1 MSEKYTSIHYHNY
14 LELDKILSAQ
24 NLRSALDGK
33 PAHDEMLFIIIHQV
47 YELWFKEIGHDL
59 NSVVTMFEADN
70 VDERSISV
78 AVARLNRVIEIFK
91 VLIAQIRVLETMTSL
106 DFLDFRN
113 YLFPASGFQS
123 FQFRMVELML
133 GLKSE
138 QRITYN
144 QAPYTDAF
152 QDQQRKK
159 LLELENS
166 NSMLDLLE
174 AWLERTP
181 FLEFNNF
188 NFLKEYRKAVKNML
202 EEESRAISSSSI
214 LTEEEKKMRLTML
227 GDTDTYFASVLNKN
241 RHNELIEKGELKLSY
256 RATIAALLINLYRD
270 EPILQM
276 PYMFISKLQEI
287 DDLLT
292 TWRFRHAQMVMR
304 MLGRKTGTGGSS
316 GHKYLR
322 ETADRHK
329 IFSDL
334 HNISTLLIPRSKLPD
349 LPQTLRSEL
358 GFYFTEKRN
367 NL

>member
-1 MSEKYTSIHYHNY
+1 MSEKYANIHYHNY
-14 LELDKILSAQ
+14 LQLDKILSAQ
-24 NLRSALDGK
+24 DLRSAMDGK

-47 YELWFKEIGHDL
+47 YELWFKEIAHDL
-59 NSVVTMFEADN
+59 ASVTAMFESDD
-70 VDERSISV
+70 VDEKSIGLG
-78 AVARLNRVIEIFK
+78 VARLDRVIEIMK

-133 GLKSE
+133 GLKSK

-152 QDQQRKK
+152 EGMQREK
-159 LLELENS
+159 LKELENS
-166 NSMLDLLE
+166 KSMLDLLE

-181 FLEFNNF
+181 FLEFKNF
-188 NFLKEYRKAVKNML
+188 NFLKEYKEAVKKML
-202 EEESRAISSSSI
+202 NEESKAIRTSAI
-214 LTEEEKKMRLTML
+214 LTEEEKKMRLMML
-227 GDTDTYFASVLNKN
+227 GDTDTYFASVLDETQ
-241 RHNELIEKGELKLSY
+241 HNQLIEKGELRLSY
-256 RATIAALLINLYRD
+256 KATMAALLINLYRD

-276 PYMFISKLQEI
+276 PYLFISKLLEI

-322 ETADRHK
+322 ETADKHK

-334 HNISTLLIPRSKLPD
+334 HNISTLLIPRSMLPKLPVE
-349 LPQTLRSEL
+349 LKMEL
-358 GFYFTEKRN
+358 GFYFTEKQN
-367 NL
+367 

>member
-14 LELDKILSAQ
+14 LQLEKILSAQ
-24 NLRSALDGK
+24 DMRSALDGK

-47 YELWFKEIGHDL
+47 YELWFKEIAHDL
-59 NSVVTMFEADN
+59 GSVIEMFKTDN

-78 AVARLNRVIEIFK
+78 AVARLDRIIEIQK

-123 FQFRMVELML
+123 HQFRMVELML

-144 QAPYTDAF
+144 DAPYTDAF
-152 QDQQRKK
+152 QGEQRKI
-159 LLELENS
+159 LEELEQS
-166 NSMLDLLE
+166 DSMLDLLE

-181 FLEFNNF
+181 FLEFKNF
-188 NFLKEYRKAVKNML
+188 NFLEAYREAVKNML
-202 EEESRAISSSSI
+202 QEETSAIEESDI
-214 LTEEEKKMRLTML
+214 LSEEEKKQRLAML
-227 GDTDTYFASVLNKN
+227 GDTDSYFASVLDEKQ
-241 RHNELIEKGELKLSY
+241 HEKLIEKGELKLSY
-256 RATIAALLINLYRD
+256 KATMAALLINLYRD

-276 PYMFISKLQEI
+276 PHLFITKILEI

-292 TWRFRHAQMVMR
+292 SWRFRHAQMVMR

-322 ETADRHK
+322 KTADQHK

-334 HNISTLLIPRSKLPD
+334 HNISTLLIPRSKLPK
-349 LPQTLRSEL
+349 LPAELKKQL
-358 GFYFTEKRN
+358 GFNFTADD
-367 NL
+367 